1 MARKFVVSI
10 DLNKNELLNAR
21 IQNLSSAPANPVT
34 GQIYYN
40 TTDATLFFYNG
51 TYWSRVGGDFG
62 SGGIT
67 ISKVNLSGTSSE
79 GTAVTAA
86 RSDHTHGIDAASAN
100 TANFLVLRNASGNF
114 SAGAITASLSGNAST
129 ASKIETP
136 RTISLAGNVT
146 GSVTF
151 DGSSDVSITTTL
163 ASLPADVSISN
174 NLTVGGNLTVNGTVT
189 SVNTETTTLNDN
201 IIVLNNNETGSP
213 SQNAGLE
220 VERGTSANVSLLWNE
235 SSDQWTAT
243 NDGTNYHSIA
253 RKYAVAIGDGTA
265 TSYTVTHNLG
275 TKDVVVHVYESV
287 TPFAQVEVDVLHTS
301 TDALTINFAAAPAT
315 GAYRVVVTG

>member
-21 IQNLSSAPANPVT
+21 IQNLSTAPASPVT

-79 GTAVTAA
+79 GTATTAA

-100 TANFLVLRNASGNF
+100 TPNFLVLRNASGNF

-129 ASKIETP
+129 ASKIETA

-201 IIVLNNNETGSP
+201 IIVLNNNETGAP

-243 NDGTNYHSIA
+243 NDGTYYHAIA

>member
-21 IQNLSSAPANPVT
+21 IQNLSTAPASPVT

-40 TTDATLFFYNG
+40 TTDTTLFFYNG

-79 GTAVTAA
+79 GTATTAA

-100 TANFLVLRNASGNF
+100 TPNFLVLRNASGNF

-129 ASKIETP
+129 ASKIETA

-201 IIVLNNNETGSP
+201 IIVLNNNETGAP

-243 NDGTNYHSIA
+243 NDGTYYHAIA

-287 TPFAQVEVDVLHTS
+287 TPFAQVEVDVLHTT